1 MSRVSPTHGVILPDV
16 VYRGN
21 EKMGDLYVFSSVR
34 GRGVGGEGLAGRFLL
49 RFGVGVWEKFLCV
62 RAFFVVYAEVY
73 GMMVWAQLKEREY
86 AMNVRSVLFLCLA
99 GMVSVPISALAQDV
113 LLIPDSD
120 GDRVWAFSAVD
131 GGLIDDAFITD
142 PGSVNGVDVFNRP
155 LEVLVGSD
163 GNLLVLDQFADV
175 VSEFAPDGS
184 FLGVF
189 SLGGVRDTDVMDNIR
204 GGHVLTA
211 GPYAG
216 DVLVANLG
224 RLNDLVISQ
233 KNVKRLGADDGGELG
248 DFAFNRYG
256 GIRGP
261 FDVLE
266 YNGEVLV
273 ADEGQDKIVRY
284 TLDGKFNEQ
293 FVNRISLPQLDFP
306 QQMSVSSAGTLL
318 VCSFSNGVILEF
330 DPDANLV
337 GQYDPGT
344 LELYRGVVELDNGN
358 LLVTTTTGV
367 FEVSRSGI
375 VVDVEA
381 VAGDFRYITRFT
393 PPSGIAQRTGAD
405 TESLDMPE
413 PDERDHALILADER
427 GES

>member
-1 MSRVSPTHGVILPDV
+1 MR
-16 VYRGN
+16 
-21 EKMGDLYVFSSVR
+21 DLYVFSAREGGVFGARRRR
-34 GRGVGGEGLAGRFLL
+34 GGGKGGFCPGLSEGREAGGEEGGR
-49 RFGVGVWEKFLCV
+49 KFLCV
-62 RAFFVVYAEVY
+62 VCFFCCACGCVRYD
-73 GMMVWAQLKEREY
+73 GLSSTQEREY
-86 AMNVRSVLFLCLA
+86 AMHVRSVLFLALA
-99 GMVSVPISALAQDV
+99 GMVSVSMTSPASGQDV
-113 LLIPDSD
+113 LLIPDSS
-120 GDRVWAFSAVD
+120 GDRIWAFSAVD

-216 DVLVANLG
+216 DVLVTNLG

-284 TLDGKFNEQ
+284 TLEGKFNEQ

-330 DPDANLV
+330 DPDANLI

-393 PPSGIAQRTGAD
+393 PPSGVAHRTEAD

-413 PDERDHALILADER
+413 PDGRDHASILADER
-427 GES
+427 GDS

>member
-1 MSRVSPTHGVILPDV
+1 MKVR
-16 VYRGN
+16 
-21 EKMGDLYVFSSVR
+21 YVP
-34 GRGVGGEGLAGRFLL
+34 FLL
-49 RFGVGVWEKFLCV
+49 I
-62 RAFFVVYAEVY
+62 ASAS
-73 GMMVWAQLKEREY
+73 MP
-86 AMNVRSVLFLCLA
+86 AM
-99 GMVSVPISALAQDV
+99 AQDV
-113 LLIPDSD
+113 LLIPDS
-120 GDRVWAFSAVD
+120 GSDRVWAFSAVD
-131 GGLIDDAFITD
+131 GGLIDNAFIND
-142 PGSVNGVDVFNRP
+142 PGTVGGINVFDRP
-155 LEVLVGSD
+155 LEVLLGSD
-163 GNLLVLDQFADV
+163 GNLLVSDQFSDV

-184 FLGVF
+184 FIRVF
-189 SLGGVRDTDVMDNIR
+189 SNGGVRDTDVMDNIR

-211 GPYAG
+211 GPHAG
-216 DVLVANLG
+216 SVLITNSG

-233 KNVKRLGADDGGELG
+233 KNVKSFDADDGSEQP

-261 FDVLE
+261 FDVIE

-293 FVNRISLPQLDFP
+293 FVNSISLPQLDFP
-306 QQMSVSSAGTLL
+306 QQMAIAGNGNLL

-330 DPDANLV
+330 DSSANLV

-344 LELYRGVVELDNGN
+344 LDLYRGIAELDNGN

-367 FEVSRSGI
+367 YEVTRTGI

-381 VAGDFRYITRFT
+381 TGAEFRYITRMSVMGRAASQK
-393 PPSGIAQRTGAD
+393 PD
-405 TESLDMPE
+405 NESLPMPD
-413 PDERDHALILADER
+413 PDPRDRAAILADER

>member
-1 MSRVSPTHGVILPDV
+1 MWSGLGAVPCVSTNTP
-16 VYRGN
+16 
-21 EKMGDLYVFSSVR
+21 
-34 GRGVGGEGLAGRFLL
+34 
-49 RFGVGVWEKFLCV
+49 
-62 RAFFVVYAEVY
+62 
-73 GMMVWAQLKEREY
+73 RETD
-86 AMNVRSVLFLCLA
+86 MNVRY
-99 GMVSVPISALAQDV
+99 VPYLLIAIAAMPAAAQDV
-113 LLIPDSD
+113 LLIPDS
-120 GDRVWAFSAVD
+120 GNDRVWAFSAVD
-131 GGLIDDAFITD
+131 GGLIDNAFIND
-142 PGSVNGVDVFNRP
+142 PGTVGGINVFDRP
-155 LEVLVGSD
+155 LEVLLGSD
-163 GNLLVLDQFADV
+163 GNLLVSDQFSDV

-184 FLGVF
+184 FIRVF
-189 SLGGVRDTDVMDNIR
+189 SNGGVRDTDVMDNIR

-211 GPYAG
+211 GPLAG
-216 DVLVANLG
+216 SVLITNSG

-233 KNVKRLGADDGGELG
+233 KNVKSFDADDGSEQP

-261 FDVLE
+261 FDVIE

-293 FVNRISLPQLDFP
+293 FVNSISLPQLDFP
-306 QQMSVSSAGTLL
+306 QQMAIASNGNLL

-330 DPDANLV
+330 DSSANLV

-344 LELYRGVVELDNGN
+344 LDLYRGIAELDNGN

-367 FEVSRSGI
+367 YEVTRAGV

-381 VAGDFRYITRFT
+381 TGTEFRYITRTPVMGRAAEFT
-393 PPSGIAQRTGAD
+393 PD
-405 TESLDMPE
+405 TESLPMPD
-413 PDERDHALILADER
+413 PDPRDRDAILADER